1 MAITIPSRKINE
13 MTEKATLVANDL
25 LTIVDSAESIPSLK
39 NKKLKAS
46 TLKTFTNPTGT
57 APISVSAAGAI
68 SITKATSSVSG
79 YLDKNDFAT
88 FSNKETVQTV
98 NNAPTSPLT
107 IAANTCYKFG
117 NAITSLTISN
127 RITDAQE
134 VEIQFTTGGSFSFT
148 ATPWASYWVNGVPSF
163 SANKS
168 YVLAFKNGYGAWGE
182 VA

>member
-1 MAITIPSRKINE
+1 MAITIPVRKITE

-25 LTIVDSAESIPSLK
+25 LTIVDSAESVPSLM

-46 TLKTFTNPTGT
+46 VLKTFTNPTGT

-68 SITKATSSVSG
+68 SITKATSSANG

-98 NNAPTSPLT
+98 DNAPTSPLT
-107 IAANTCYKFG
+107 IVANTCYKFG
-117 NAITSLTISN
+117 SAITSLTISN
-127 RITDAQE
+127 RVDSTEEI
-134 VEIQFTTGGSFSFT
+134 EIQFTVGASFSFT
-148 ATPWASYWVNGVPSF
+148 ASAWSAYWLNGAPTF

-168 YVLAFKNGYGAWGE
+168 YVIAFKNGYGAWGE